1 MKKLFLLILIAG
13 VSLKAA
19 AQQIQTTAFPQI
31 QGFMHNASFAG
42 LGATNFVGATYR
54 TQWSEIS
61 GGPKTASL
69 FGSFAMPSSKMGMSA
84 LVYSDKTGPTSRTGL
99 SVSFAKHIDFGN
111 GSVLSLG
118 IENKFQQFRLDQEK
132 LTAAIGTDPAIANA
146 KGGLNYDAGFGI
158 SFTNKNLQVGLSVA
172 QLLESELKNYSG
184 SASRTDVG
192 KLYRHYYLTGAYSI
206 KMNEDITMIPNLLL
220 IYLPNTP
227 AEFNAGAQIIFKENI
242 RVGASASKNFSINFG
257 ATLSKN
263 FSVDYAFDLYSNDN
277 VLNNLT
283 ANEFMLR
290 YHFKR

>member
-1 MKKLFLLILIAG
+1 MKKLFILILIATA
-13 VSLKAA
+13 SLKVA
-19 AQQIQTTAFPQI
+19 AQQIQTTAFPQL

-42 LGATNFVGATYR
+42 IGATNFVGATYR

-61 GGPKTASL
+61 GGPKTANL
-69 FGSFAMPSSKMGMSA
+69 FGSFAMPESKMGMSA
-84 LVYSDKTGPTSRTGL
+84 LVYSDKTGPTSRTGV
-99 SVSFAKHIDFGN
+99 SISFAKHIDFGN
-111 GSVLSLG
+111 GSVLSMG

-132 LTAAIGTDPAIANA
+132 IVAAIGADPALANA

-158 SFTNKNLQVGLSVA
+158 SFINKKLQVGVSVA

-184 SASRTDVG
+184 AGRTEVG
-192 KLYRHYYLTGAYSI
+192 KLYRHYNLTGAYTI
-206 KMNEDITMIPNLLL
+206 KMNDDITMIPNLLL

-227 AEFNAGAQIIFKENI
+227 AEFNAGAQFIFKENI
-242 RVGASASKNFSINFG
+242 RIGASASKNFSINFG
-257 ATLSKN
+257 TTLSKN
-263 FSVDYAFDLYSNDN
+263 FSIDYAFDLYNNDN

>member
-1 MKKLFLLILIAG
+1 MKKLFILILIATA
-13 VSLKAA
+13 SLKVA
-19 AQQIQTTAFPQI
+19 AQQIQTTAFPQL

-42 LGATNFVGATYR
+42 IGASNFVGATYR

-61 GGPKTASL
+61 GGPKTANL
-69 FGSFAMPSSKMGMSA
+69 FGSFAMPESKMGMSA
-84 LVYSDKTGPTSRTGL
+84 LVYSDKTGPTSRTGV
-99 SVSFAKHIDFGN
+99 SISFAKHIDFGN
-111 GSVLSLG
+111 GSVLSMG

-132 LTAAIGTDPAIANA
+132 IVAAIGADPALANA

-158 SFTNKNLQVGLSVA
+158 SFINKKLQVGVCVA

-184 SASRTDVG
+184 AGRTEVG
-192 KLYRHYYLTGAYSI
+192 KLYRHYNLTGAYTI
-206 KMNEDITMIPNLLL
+206 KMNDDITMIPNLLL

-227 AEFNAGAQIIFKENI
+227 AEFNAGARFIFKENI
-242 RVGASASKNFSINFG
+242 RIGASASKNFSINFG
-257 ATLSKN
+257 TTLSKN
-263 FSVDYAFDLYSNDN
+263 FSIDYAFDLYNNDN

>member
-1 MKKLFLLILIAG
+1 MKKLFILILIATA
-13 VSLKAA
+13 SLKVA
-19 AQQIQTTAFPQI
+19 AQQIQTTAFPQL

-42 LGATNFVGATYR
+42 IGASNFVGATYR

-61 GGPKTASL
+61 GGPKTANL
-69 FGSFAMPSSKMGMSA
+69 FGSFAMPESKMGMSA
-84 LVYSDKTGPTSRTGL
+84 LVYSDKTGPTSRTGV
-99 SVSFAKHIDFGN
+99 SISFAKHIDFGN
-111 GSVLSLG
+111 GSVLSMG

-132 LTAAIGTDPAIANA
+132 IVAAIGADPALANA

-158 SFTNKNLQVGLSVA
+158 SFTNKKLQVGVSVA

-184 SASRTDVG
+184 AGRTEVG
-192 KLYRHYYLTGAYSI
+192 KLYRHYNLTGAYTI
-206 KMNEDITMIPNLLL
+206 KMNDDITMIPNLLL

-227 AEFNAGAQIIFKENI
+227 AEFSAGAQFIFKENI
-242 RVGASASKNFSINFG
+242 RIGASASKNFSINFG
-257 ATLSKN
+257 TTLSKN
-263 FSVDYAFDLYSNDN
+263 FSIDYAFDLYNNDN

>member
-1 MKKLFLLILIAG
+1 MKKLFILILIAG

-42 LGATNFVGATYR
+42 LGATNFVGANYR